1 MAKALI
7 VRVNTL
13 MEEKTEEEI
22 RADILRQYHEGGVI
36 VLDNGIKYEVVEFD
50 TVQVTGSS
58 PLGLG
63 KSELYAEIN
72 GHKLY
77 VVRDDYGRIV
87 VSDELMRELIECY
100 AAKEQT

>member
-1 MAKALI
+1 MAKALV
-7 VRVNTL
+7 VRMNRLLDRQAV
-13 MEEKTEEEI
+13 EDI
-22 RADILRQYHEGGVI
+22 REDILRQYHESGVI
-36 VLDNGIKYEVVEFD
+36 VLDNGIEYEAVEFD
-50 TVQVTGSS
+50 NVQVAGSS

-100 AAKEQT
+100 KAKEQT